1 VLAKSAVAH
10 LVGTIFGDSALAE
23 PFQKLFCTE
32 EWQQGTITGSILAT
46 LGDYFDDF
54 KQLLE
59 PTFFK
64 RCAPRGRFSSGRPLV
79 CGALTPR
86 PGRLVDLCL
95 EEGVAHFVAALVTYA
110 RNITDA
116 SLEAIQRD
124 HDDISRFFEAYCS
137 KERVRAR
144 PASLPQALAKR
155 LSCGGPDAPACG
167 AGARRCRRPRR
178 RWKT

>member
-23 PFQKLFCTE
+23 LFQKLFCTE

-64 RCAPRGRFSSGRPLV
+64 RCA
-79 CGALTPR
+79 
-86 PGRLVDLCL
+86 
-95 EEGVAHFVAALVTYA
+95 A
-110 RNITDA
+110 R
-116 SLEAIQRD
+116 
-124 HDDISRFFEAYCS
+124 C
-137 KERVRAR
+137 RAR
-144 PASLPQALAKR
+144 AV
-155 LSCGGPDAPACG
+155 
-167 AGARRCRRPRR
+167 ARWCAAR
-178 RWKT
+178 